1 MPITCWNSTGST
13 MNRRVLFVTLLLL
26 MLAPAA
32 SGRCE
37 SRQFTTHDTSTFRVG
52 IIQGNHFPFIYQ
64 NDQGQWAGF
73 ELAMVKQLGQEA
85 GFEHFEL
92 TIYPDQ
98 EALSRGLLKDE
109 VDCGVSKL
117 KMNLRDGE
125 RLIYSHPYIEL
136 DSVFLVNRKLRAQLQ
151 CQTDSPETFNQSISI
166 GTLNSGGHYDRLRK
180 RYPNNSIVKI
190 ADFDQ
195 MIDQVISGKLVAG
208 YIDEAQARQ
217 FFLQHPEKALML
229 AYMPW
234 EGRSDSV
241 GLAFSWQK
249 RVLRE
254 WSNIFLQA
262 RGYLGVKLDELIVSD

>member
-13 MNRRVLFVTLLLL
+13 MNRRVLFITLLLL
-26 MLAPAA
+26 MLAQAT
-32 SGRCE
+32 SGCCA
-37 SRQFTTHDTSTFRVG
+37 SRQFTHDTSTFRVG

-64 NDQGQWAGF
+64 DDQGQWTGF
-73 ELAMVKQLGQEA
+73 ELAMVKQLGQEV
-85 GFEHFEL
+85 GVEHFEL

-98 EALSRGLLKDE
+98 EALSRGLLKGE

-136 DSVFLVNRKLRAQLQ
+136 DSVFLVNRKLRAQLR
-151 CQTDSPETFNQSISI
+151 CQADCPEAFNELISI
-166 GTLNSGGHYDRLRK
+166 GTLNSEGHYDRLRK
-180 RYPNNSIVKI
+180 MYPNNSIVKI

-217 FFLQHPEKALML
+217 FFFQHPEKALML

-234 EGRSDSV
+234 GGRSDSV
-241 GLAFSWQK
+241 ALAFSWQK

-262 RGYLGVKLDELIVSD
+262 RGYVGVKLDELIVSE